1 MLWFSLFF
9 ASTDNVSAGVFLF
22 LILYKVKQN
31 INTLHTSVIHRS
43 LDEEDSAV
51 RFTELLA
58 HKWKRHLVENFT
70 GTCNRSIILTQN
82 PRESV
87 SVTNCT
93 IWITFAIFPLASIPF
108 PVSIP
113 KLWIDPWLQKITFA
127 QGAAQWN
134 ITQDVLRMNEWMNV
148 CMCACVSMGV

>member
-1 MLWFSLFF
+1 MFF

-58 HKWKRHLVENFT
+58 HK
-70 GTCNRSIILTQN
+70 
-82 PRESV
+82 
-87 SVTNCT
+87 
-93 IWITFAIFPLASIPF
+93 
-108 PVSIP
+108 
-113 KLWIDPWLQKITFA
+113 
-127 QGAAQWN
+127 
-134 ITQDVLRMNEWMNV
+134 
-148 CMCACVSMGV
+148 